1 MPVVDLD
8 TASDF
13 DPELDAVAAL
23 MATPTT
29 PTEAF
34 IRALLARPAWHE
46 LASCRGRGGD
56 VSFFPTRGEDVTPA
70 VAVCAGCSVREQCRS
85 AGEGETGVWGG
96 LSERRRKLERR
107 HSAA

>member
-8 TASDF
+8 TAADF
-13 DPELDAVAAL
+13 DPELDIVEAL

-34 IRALLARPAWHE
+34 IRALLARPAWH
-46 LASCRGRGGD
+46 ADAACRGRSD
-56 VSFFPTRGEDVTPA
+56 VSWFPGRGEDVAPA
-70 VAVCAGCSVREQCRS
+70 VAVCAGCPVREQCQR